1 MYLKVRKA
9 TKFVGTL
16 TSPITTK
23 LILYIKSTFNNGY
36 EQNRNF
42 FVVVSTFEM
51 GWIQFFGKS
60 KRWVGNVG
68 WYLKVQYFFLK
79 SKVFNQ
85 SIKGNVL

>member
-1 MYLKVRKA
+1 MYLKVSKA

-23 LILYIKSTFNNGY
+23 LIFYIKSTFNNGY

-51 GWIQFFGKS
+51 G
-60 KRWVGNVG
+60 
-68 WYLKVQYFFLK
+68 
-79 SKVFNQ
+79 
-85 SIKGNVL
+85 